1 MPGWPVKGGFKYM
14 LPEKL
19 EFLNRF
25 DNFYQVI
32 TNAVKEDKVDERDFY
47 ALIRAKAKTMDQE
60 RREENSRIVKV
71 IGVKTDLK
79 YWYIGFVK

>member
-1 MPGWPVKGGFKYM
+1 M

-32 TNAVKEDKVDERDFY
+32 VNAVKENKADERDFY
-47 ALIRAKAKTMDQE
+47 IIIGAKVKSMERE
-60 RREENSRIVKV
+60 RRERVDIKV
-71 IGVKTDLK
+71 GLTE
-79 YWYIGFVK
+79 